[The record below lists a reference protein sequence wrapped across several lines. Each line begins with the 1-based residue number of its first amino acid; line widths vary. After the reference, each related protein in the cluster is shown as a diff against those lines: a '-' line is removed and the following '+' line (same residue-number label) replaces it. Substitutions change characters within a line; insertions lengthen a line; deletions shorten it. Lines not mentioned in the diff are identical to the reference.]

1 MSAEPVGKLNSGAT
15 IPLRGF
21 GTWKAEPGV
30 VGECVKTAY
39 DVGYRHFDCAA
50 IYQNEKE
57 IGQAFSEL
65 FSRGVKR
72 SDIFVTSKVWNTC
85 HDPQRVVE
93 ACKQTLQDLRL
104 DYLDL
109 YLVHWPCNWEFTG
122 LPITADNWI
131 PKDKDG
137 NIKFSKVSLEQ
148 TWHAMEEVQK
158 MGLVKSI
165 GVSNYSIVNML
176 DLFSYCKI
184 PPAVNQ
190 IEMHPYYAR
199 TDLLEFCKSRGVHVT
214 AYSPL
219 GSGKHGPLQDETVAK
234 IAKKHGRTPAQVL
247 IRWCLQ
253 RGCSVIPKSVKKERI
268 KENFD
273 VLFELSP
280 QDMKELEA
288 LDKNIILNHQKEY
301 WGFNIHA

>member
-30 VGECVKTAY
+30 VGESVKTAY

-109 YLVHWPCNWEFTG
+109 YLVVRISYTQVFILLSLYFSTG
-122 LPITADNWI
+122 LAT
-131 PKDKDG
+131 G
-137 NIKFSKVSLEQ
+137 SLWVCLLLQ
-148 TWHAMEEVQK
+148 TTGFPRIR
-158 MGLVKSI
+158 MG
-165 GVSNYSIVNML
+165 
-176 DLFSYCKI
+176 
-184 PPAVNQ
+184 
-190 IEMHPYYAR
+190 
-199 TDLLEFCKSRGVHVT
+199 T
-214 AYSPL
+214 
-219 GSGKHGPLQDETVAK
+219 
-234 IAKKHGRTPAQVL
+234 
-247 IRWCLQ
+247 
-253 RGCSVIPKSVKKERI
+253 
-268 KENFD
+268 
-273 VLFELSP
+273 
-280 QDMKELEA
+280 
-288 LDKNIILNHQKEY
+288 
-301 WGFNIHA
+301 